1 MEKQSLEAK
10 IRYQVACEEKAHRLV
25 IQLLEPEITEE
36 DLVDA
41 VWLKNGGK
49 NSYSSSYMTWLYVY
63 LHLCLTYDQCY
74 IWVDFCFLQGL
85 YITPE
90 HYQDITE
97 ERGISKLC
105 GYPVCRNQIKKVHY
119 PLDVL
124 TICFVFYIRF
134 IFN

>member
-36 DLVDA
+36 DLLDA
-41 VWLKNGGK
+41 VSSVKNGGK
-49 NSYSSSYMTWLYVY
+49 TLTNQVDMAWLHVY

-119 PLDVL
+119 PLDVWL
-124 TICFVFYIRF
+124 FFWFSIDLF
-134 IFN
+134 